1 MNKKLFFVGVIFLL
15 LVTTAATP
23 FSVRAEGDS
32 PPNPE
37 PVKPPWITGKNPL
50 VSISSNPEEDLTA
63 SGIID
68 TWQGVEVPLLAA
80 PPTYVDLEPQS
91 YLDSPPDVKSLAIPQ
106 RYQDPSDVTCGAAA
120 LGMALEFLSLNGEGA
135 SPSQETLVGDLKNS
149 GLLYETGTGVEE
161 LAYLARQ
168 HGYQGTTAVHDWTL
182 EQLGGQLAAGRPV
195 VVSLGANGV
204 DQPGHFVTL
213 TGISEDGSWVS
224 YNDPILGNQTIS
236 AETFLKSWN
245 LQGNSGIV
253 VQKEPL
259 PAAAD
264 PMLPWM
270 GLFSALTMLA
280 VMAKQYPLGKE
291 FTSVL
296 ADIRSGLSNPLR
308 KGLGG
313 KLIAEG
319 GSSSSPPYTA
329 PPGYKWKKNL
339 VTKYGWKDIHV
350 TTYKEVPRMVR
361 ESYQVTNVWYDRVP
375 RYRTV
380 RVDEGRWAWRTVK
393 KTKRERYVRYYKT
406 TRTRVKKYY
415 YRRGRRYSYY
425 TYKTKRTPVYGYRT
439 KTTYKRERYW
449 ASKFVTKRIPDGTRL
464 IRREET
470 VTKWRTVQQGTKRIP
485 MTTTER
491 KWTKVGTEYKW
502 KLEKLPKPT
511 PTPTPY
517 PSSTPAPGS
526 VPYSPYTPTPYP
538 PSTTTTPSTPTPSS
552 TPYPS
557 YTPIPTITPTPSS
570 SYVPSPVGVLADEQ
584 SSLIVKIG
592 KLIKSSVGIKEA
604 SGLSYNLRPNGN
616 WSVSAPLKEAGEK
629 LNFRLNNYVRGT
641 YYTADNLAKATS
653 TSLMWKAAKGIG
665 ISLATSVGK
674 NVYDYGLG
682 EHADIGIKSNEFAA
696 STAVDFAQ
704 AGLTGVAAA
713 GAAAGLVMIG
723 AAVGLTAPLWAGV
736 LLATGIGI
744 GISAAVSAVV
754 DTDKIKEKVADG
766 FATVPG
772 IIENGKIIVSA
783 GAEKLGNALENAGT
797 GEPSVIT
804 KVIKDTAQT
813 VSDIV
818 LDAANAVS
826 GLVGSLFGGND

>member
-1 MNKKLFFVGVIFLL
+1 
-15 LVTTAATP
+15 
-23 FSVRAEGDS
+23 
-32 PPNPE
+32 
-37 PVKPPWITGKNPL
+37 
-50 VSISSNPEEDLTA
+50 
-63 SGIID
+63 
-68 TWQGVEVPLLAA
+68 
-80 PPTYVDLEPQS
+80 
-91 YLDSPPDVKSLAIPQ
+91 
-106 RYQDPSDVTCGAAA
+106 VTCGAAA
-120 LGMALEFLSLNGEGA
+120 LGMALEFLSLNGEGDA
-135 SPSQETLVGDLKNS
+135 PSQAALVADLKNS

-168 HGYQGTTAVHDWTL
+168 HGYRGTSAFHDWTL
-182 EQLGGQLAAGRPV
+182 EQLGGQLAEGRPV

-224 YNDPILGNQTIS
+224 YNDPVLGIQTVL
-236 AETFLKSWN
+236 ADEFMKSWN
-245 LQGNSGIV
+245 LQGNSGLV

-259 PAAAD
+259 SAAND

-291 FTSVL
+291 FTSAL
-296 ADIRSGLSNPLR
+296 AGIRSGLSNPLR

-319 GSSSSPPYTA
+319 GSKTA
-329 PPGYKWKKNL
+329 PRGYKWVKKT
-339 VTKYGWKDIHV
+339 VPVYGWKDTKI
-350 TTYKEVPRMVR
+350 TLSRQVPILKRTKVYAGTR
-361 ESYQVTNVWYDRVP
+361 VSYVKVP

-380 RVDEGRWAWRTVK
+380 RVDQGYWASRKVTRYRRQK
-393 KTKRERYVRYYKT
+393 YVRYYKT
-406 TRTRVKKYY
+406 TRTRLKKYY

-425 TYKTKRTPVYGYRT
+425 TYKTKRTPVYGYRSVAYGT
-439 KTTYKRERYW
+439 KTERYW
-449 ASKFVTKRIPDGTRL
+449 KSKWVTKQVPDGYTSVRKEEPVYEYRMLPTGRTRT
-464 IRREET
+464 EYYT
-470 VTKWRTVQQGTKRIP
+470 D
-485 MTTTER
+485 TER
-491 KWTKVGTEYKW
+491 RWGQIGTDIKWELKKDPV
-502 KLEKLPKPT
+502 PT

-526 VPYSPYTPTPYP
+526 VPYPPYP

-557 YTPIPTITPTPSS
+557 TTPIPTITPTPSS
-570 SYVPSPVGVLADEQ
+570 SYVPFPVGVLADEQ

-592 KLIKSSVGIKEA
+592 KLIKSGVGIKET
-604 SGLSYNLRPNGN
+604 SGISYNLRPNGN

-629 LNFRLNNYVRGT
+629 LKFRLGNYVRGT

-653 TSLMWKAAKGIG
+653 KSLMWKAAKGIG

-713 GAAAGLVMIG
+713 GAAAGAI
-723 AAVGLTAPLWAGV
+723 VGLAAIGITAPLWAGV
-736 LLATGIGI
+736 VAATVIGI
-744 GISAAVSAVV
+744 GISALFSALV
-754 DTDKIKEKVADG
+754 DTDKLKQKVADG

-772 IIENGKIIVSA
+772 IVENGKIIVSA
-783 GAEKLGNALENAGT
+783 GVEKLGTALENAGT
-797 GEPSVIT
+797 DEPNVVT
-804 KVIKDTAQT
+804 KVITDAAQT

-818 LDAANAVS
+818 LDATNAVT
-826 GLVGSLFGGND
+826 GLVGSLFGGNE